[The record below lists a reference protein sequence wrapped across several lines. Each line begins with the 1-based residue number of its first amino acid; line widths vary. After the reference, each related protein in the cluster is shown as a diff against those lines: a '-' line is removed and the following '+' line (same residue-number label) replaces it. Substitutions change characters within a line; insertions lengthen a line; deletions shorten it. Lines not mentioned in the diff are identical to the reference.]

1 MIHNPVFVGINDD
14 EFAIMILFDPLFNIL
29 FIIVSRYKGKLN
41 THVNNT
47 LILQDDSNVLFRTYT
62 FNMLLNFL
70 KFHHFSVVV
79 A

>member
-14 EFAIMILFDPLFNIL
+14 EFAIMMLFDPLFNIL

-41 THVNNT
+41 IHVNYT
-47 LILQDDSNVLFRTYT
+47 LILHDDSNIIFRTYT
-62 FNMLLNFL
+62 FNMLLNFM
-70 KFHHFSVVV
+70 KCHHFSVVV